1 MVGGTSVPQHIWR
14 RARGPLALAPGSR
27 AVPGGLA
34 RAPAACFNP
43 APARG
48 VAYAVR
54 TSTAP
59 GAVYLVARRGSLRV
73 PALVRTR

>member
-27 AVPGGLA
+27 AVLPGGLA
-34 RAPAACFNP
+34 RAPCFNP

-48 VAYAVR
+48 ARSGKLGPIVDW
-54 TSTAP
+54 AP
-59 GAVYLVARRGSLRV
+59 GHWPKFPSVVQASA
-73 PALVRTR
+73 